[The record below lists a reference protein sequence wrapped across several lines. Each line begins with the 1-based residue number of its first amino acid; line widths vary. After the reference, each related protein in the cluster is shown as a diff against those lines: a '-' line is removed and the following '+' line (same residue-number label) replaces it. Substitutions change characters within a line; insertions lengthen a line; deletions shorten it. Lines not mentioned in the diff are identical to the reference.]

1 MGKCVGSRHVP
12 RPGQDVI
19 EKAQHRKKKDH
30 SPDFHPTLWVWD
42 HGKPGYSTQPA
53 TSEVAL
59 VGPQR
64 LCMQCGLF
72 LSTGLGSRV
81 QILVDNPCYGGSVIM
96 GFTVLTDWRLTVQYC
111 PGPGMALLLGPLCY
125 ACGQGDVR
133 GLTLGR
139 WLVLWSSLCVAVH
152 GYEDGADGYQ
162 QLCFG
167 GGGDGVGVGVCV
179 LSSAFK
185 VVQGLLTFG
194 LFWVSGRLCF
204 CLLVAGSW
212 SFGN

>member
-1 MGKCVGSRHVP
+1 
-12 RPGQDVI
+12 
-19 EKAQHRKKKDH
+19 
-30 SPDFHPTLWVWD
+30 
-42 HGKPGYSTQPA
+42 
-53 TSEVAL
+53 
-59 VGPQR
+59 
-64 LCMQCGLF
+64 
-72 LSTGLGSRV
+72 
-81 QILVDNPCYGGSVIM
+81 M

-167 GGGDGVGVGVCV
+167 GGGDGVGVGVGVCV

-194 LFWVSGRLCF
+194 LFWVSPWAPLFLSLGCWELEF
-204 CLLVAGSW
+204 WELISELVGARRW
-212 SFGN
+212 SF